1 MICLSSLKMLICIIV
16 MIGWSAPCADTEL
29 PPSSDPFHR
38 VTSAPFRSWELRK
51 STDGQKS
58 SDADDSVVFER
69 ISLGKAQFRL
79 PAVWWKH
86 VKTIRISAKYDN
98 LIEFYIN
105 ESIYHLFLH
114 LFNYVVSLRE
124 AWVATHW
131 QLQRP
136 RGEFPPRRFTRR
148 VRVPVTPQRRR
159 FGRLV

>member
-1 MICLSSLKMLICIIV
+1 MDDQHPVLTLNCRQVPIRSTVLLQRR
-16 MIGWSAPCADTEL
+16 
-29 PPSSDPFHR
+29 SDPESFAHR
-38 VTSAPFRSWELRK
+38 PMGK
-51 STDGQKS
+51 SRPLPMILLFLHGDPLEKP
-58 SDADDSVVFER
+58 R
-69 ISLGKAQFRL
+69 FRL
-79 PAVWWKH
+79 PVVWWKH
-86 VKTIRISAKYDN
+86 VKTIRISAKYDD